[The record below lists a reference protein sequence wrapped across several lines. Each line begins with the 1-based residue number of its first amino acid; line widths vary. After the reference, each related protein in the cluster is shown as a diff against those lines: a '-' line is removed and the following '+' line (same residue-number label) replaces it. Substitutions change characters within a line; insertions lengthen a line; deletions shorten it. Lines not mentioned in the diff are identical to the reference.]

1 MKKYWKMQQTQQQKE
16 AKTVDVYFYENIE
29 SDGWNWWT
37 GEKEPS
43 ETSAN
48 TFLREIEGLGEL
60 DSIVLHINSLGGDC
74 KEANA
79 ISNIIR
85 RHSAKTTAYIDGYAC
100 SAASVIACACDT
112 VIMPR
117 NTVMFIHNPWMYTSG
132 NAAQLRKDAEDLE
145 KLGEAFSTI
154 YEEKSKGKIT
164 REKLRELMDAET
176 YLTAEECFEYGFCD
190 FVERFDAEFEI
201 PQEGSSAKQFGV
213 DTQKICATV
222 LKNSTIPKYP
232 VKMENCCCCKPEY
245 QPNLSSGKNL
255 PLLESE
261 NAGREQKQ
269 EKPLIFE
276 NITKEMIESG
286 ESWLDEFLN
295 KIPPEIENMIKKMTQ
310 KTPENEHQAKKQ
322 TFAEKANELFFN
334 FFKN

>member
-112 VIMPR
+112 VVMPR

-213 DTQKICATV
+213 DTQKISAMV
-222 LKNSTIPKYP
+222 RNSSKGFID
-232 VKMENCCCCKPEY
+232 
-245 QPNLSSGKNL
+245 PNLND
-255 PLLESE
+255 LESVVRIQRGLCE
-261 NAGREQKQ
+261 GFYAINTSLLNGFNGKIQA
-269 EKPLIFE
+269 I
-276 NITKEMIESG
+276 KEM
-286 ESWLDEFLN
+286 D
-295 KIPPEIENMIKKMTQ
+295 P
-310 KTPENEHQAKKQ
+310 PENEHQAKKQ
-322 TFAEKANELFFN
+322 AFAEKANELFFN

>member
-1 MKKYWKMQQTQQQKE
+1 MKKYWRMQQTERQRE

-48 TFLREIEGLGEL
+48 TFLQEIEGLGEL

-100 SAASVIACACDT
+100 SAASVIACACNT
-112 VIMPR
+112 VVMPR
-117 NTVMFIHNPWMYTSG
+117 NTVMFLHNPWMWTYG

-145 KLGEAFSTI
+145 KLGEAFGTI

-164 REKLRELMDAET
+164 RERLLELMDAET

-190 FVERFDAEFEI
+190 IVERFDAEFEI
-201 PQEGSSAKQFGV
+201 PQEQEGSSAKQFGV
-213 DTQKICATV
+213 DTQKISAMV
-222 LKNSTIPKYP
+222 RNGI
-232 VKMENCCCCKPEY
+232 
-245 QPNLSSGKNL
+245 
-255 PLLESE
+255 
-261 NAGREQKQ
+261 R
-269 EKPLIFE
+269 
-276 NITKEMIESG
+276 SG
-286 ESWLDEFLN
+286 EDGT
-295 KIPPEIENMIKKMTQ
+295 KPKKEEQ
-310 KTPENEHQAKKQ
+310 ESPENEDQAKKQ
-322 TFAEKANELFFN
+322 AFAEKANELFFN
-334 FFKN
+334 FFKS

>member
-1 MKKYWKMQQTQQQKE
+1 MKKYWRMQQTERQRK

-37 GEKEPS
+37 GEKEHS

-117 NTVMFIHNPWMYTSG
+117 NTVMFIHNPWMWTSG

-164 REKLRELMDAET
+164 WERLRELMDAET

-190 FVERFDAEFEI
+190 VVERFDAEFEI
-201 PQEGSSAKQFGV
+201 PQEQEGSSAKQFGV
-213 DTQKICATV
+213 DTQRISAMVRGNK
-222 LKNSTIPKYP
+222 LNQNPK
-232 VKMENCCCCKPEY
+232 E
-245 QPNLSSGKNL
+245 
-255 PLLESE
+255 ESE
-261 NAGREQKQ
+261 AENHEGKQKQ

-276 NITKEMIESG
+276 NVTKEMIESG
-286 ESWLDEFLN
+286 ELWLDEFLN
-295 KIPPEIENMIKKMTQ
+295 KISLEIKNTIEEATQ
-310 KTPENEHQAKKQ
+310 EIPENEHQAKKQ
-322 TFAEKANELFFN
+322 AFAEKANELFLN